1 MIMKHTQGF
10 IALTSVL
17 ILSAI
22 FLSISISI
30 ASRAISG
37 GDASIALYERDKAK
51 FFAEACA
58 EYALMELQR
67 TLNYDGDEGILVGDG
82 SCTVRTVV
90 GTENENRSVEV
101 ESTVGAHTYRIRVGV
116 DEISP
121 VMEVGKQE
129 RVESF

>member
-1 MIMKHTQGF
+1 MKNTQGF

-30 ASRAISG
+30 ASRAVSG
-37 GDASIALYERDKAK
+37 TDASIALYERDAAK
-51 FFAEACA
+51 FLSEGCA

-67 TLNYDGDEGILVGDG
+67 TLNYEGDEGILVGDG
-82 SCTVRTVV
+82 TCTIRPVL
-90 GTENENRSVEV
+90 GSGNENRTVEV
-101 ESTVGAHTYRIRVGV
+101 ESTVGSHTYRTVVAV

-121 VMEVGKQE
+121 VMSIGLQE

>member
-1 MIMKHTQGF
+1 MKNTQGF

-37 GDASIALYERDKAK
+37 TDASTALYERDKTK
-51 FFAEACA
+51 FLAEACA

-67 TLNYDGDEGILVGDG
+67 TLNYAGDEGILVGDG
-82 SCTVRTVV
+82 SCTVRPIT
-90 GTENENRSVEV
+90 GSGNENRSVEV
-101 ESTVGAHTYRIRVGV
+101 LSAAGKHVYRMVVAV

-121 VMEVGKQE
+121 VMDLGPQA

>member
-1 MIMKHTQGF
+1 MKYTQGF

-30 ASRAISG
+30 ASRAVSG
-37 GDASIALYERDKAK
+37 TDASIALYERDKAK
-51 FFAEACA
+51 FLTEACI

-67 TLNYDGDEGILVGDG
+67 TLNYEGDEGILVGDG
-82 SCTVRTVV
+82 SCTVRPVT
-90 GTENENRSVEV
+90 GMGNENRSVEV
-101 ESTVGAHTYRIRVGV
+101 ESTVGAHTYRMVVDV

-121 VMEVGKQE
+121 LMNVGSHA